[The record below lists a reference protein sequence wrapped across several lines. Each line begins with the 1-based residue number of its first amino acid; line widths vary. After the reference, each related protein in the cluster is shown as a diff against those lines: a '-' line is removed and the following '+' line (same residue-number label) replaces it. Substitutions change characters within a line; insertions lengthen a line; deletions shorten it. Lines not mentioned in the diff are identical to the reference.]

1 MIKIYVQHKTCIKCL
16 VMVFKNVFY
25 LKIYQNIF
33 LKKLFLISAHQ
44 NDMKIQKKLIWNKEK
59 NLKKLNL
66 KKDVFETQ
74 KQTKFYK
81 I

>member
-1 MIKIYVQHKTCIKCL
+1 MIST
-16 VMVFKNVFY
+16 
-25 LKIYQNIF
+25 
-33 LKKLFLISAHQ
+33 HQ

-59 NLKKLNL
+59 NFKKLNL

-81 I
+81 IQLKKM